1 MNKNEQKKIVKKLI
15 KNQRYKLTHF
25 FFLFVFN
32 CLGLICGST
41 RLPPLQMDLFSI
53 FFSFDMIL
61 GKNIDI
67 P

>member
-1 MNKNEQKKIVKKLI
+1 MTKNELKKIVKKLI
-15 KNQRYKLTHF
+15 TNQRYKLTHF
-25 FFLFVFN
+25 FLFMFN
-32 CLGLICGST
+32 CLGLICRSI
-41 RLPPLQMDLFSI
+41 RLPLFQMELFSI